1 MQLFFNVYF
10 NLQHFLNKLLHQRVH
25 IKYAVSKKGM
35 IRRMHPL
42 DYMQC
47 VYNVQYDD
55 MYDEMYDE
63 CMMNIL
69 TMTTALMEN
78 FDVESDFIASNYMYM
93 CMHLHVKCT
102 CKSL

>member
-1 MQLFFNVYF
+1 M
-10 NLQHFLNKLLHQRVH
+10 
-25 IKYAVSKKGM
+25 KYAVSRKGM

-42 DYMQC
+42 NYMQC

-63 CMMNIL
+63 CTCMMNIL
-69 TMTTALMEN
+69 IVTTALMEN
-78 FDVESDFIASNYMYM
+78 FDVESDFIASNYMYK
-93 CMHLHVKCT
+93 CMHLQCI